1 MCKIIS
7 HATVNYR
14 YLPQHQLKW
23 AIGHDIS
30 PTTFLSLKYHN
41 KGHPISLHLKF
52 FLYISN
58 RHTCWIF
65 KNQSPWK
72 AMNHFLMCIPDCS
85 RSSPLEGSLFSF
97 SFDSFLAA
105 SELFRK
111 VVKGVSEEII
121 VNWHNQENVIS
132 VFEGLK
138 L

>member
-1 MCKIIS
+1 
-7 HATVNYR
+7 
-14 YLPQHQLKW
+14 
-23 AIGHDIS
+23 
-30 PTTFLSLKYHN
+30 
-41 KGHPISLHLKF
+41 
-52 FLYISN
+52 
-58 RHTCWIF
+58 
-65 KNQSPWK
+65 
-72 AMNHFLMCIPDCS
+72 MNHFLMCIPDCS
-85 RSSPLEGSLFSF
+85 RSSPLEESLFSF